1 MMRVEAR
8 PKRTRRTSKTADVV
22 AVLNSISCIHSAAW
36 IMGRGGNEI
45 SVIG

>member
-8 PKRTRRTSKTADVV
+8 LKMTRRTSKTAGVV
-22 AVLNSISCIHSAAW
+22 ALLNSISCIHSA
-36 IMGRGGNEI
+36 ITERGGNQI